1 MVEATDERI
10 AVIIRVFNR
19 VEDLRHN
26 LTIIRECWTRAQYH
40 IIVVFNGAA
49 AGIALP
55 PEVTPLCDE
64 LVVLPDNA
72 GHMMGNAQLL
82 WEGVGLIPNDCR
94 YTVLLEAD
102 TWLLDDHLI
111 TRYRDVLERTGAA
124 WASAEWVEKYWSLA
138 VDFALARS
146 ELLCRRREQL
156 FRFDARPERLFAELF
171 RREDI
176 GFVYIRELMPVH
188 VPTSLRFLRVG
199 YGGRFRLFTRGP
211 LVTHHIE
218 ELVGGMK
225 EKERL
230 ADVAAGNKRYTVVPR
245 QQLWLRRMG
254 YAALMRLAAW
264 APRSSWLRAKRQ

>member
-1 MVEATDERI
+1 MVNTTDERI

-19 VEDLRHN
+19 VEDLQRN
-26 LTIIRECWTRAQYH
+26 LAIIRKCWTRAQYH
-40 IIVVFNGAA
+40 VIVVFNGAA
-49 AGIALP
+49 AGITLP
-55 PEVTPLCDE
+55 PEVAQLCDE
-64 LVVLPDNA
+64 LVVLSDNA
-72 GHMMGNAQLL
+72 GHMKGNAQLL
-82 WEGVGLIPNDCR
+82 WEGVGLIPSDCR

-111 TRYRDVLERTGAA
+111 IRYRDALECTGTS

-146 ELLCRRREQL
+146 ELLCGRREQL
-156 FRFDARPERLFAELF
+156 FRFDASPERRFAELF
-171 RREDI
+171 RREGI
-176 GFVYIRELMPVH
+176 GFLYIRELMPVH
-188 VPTSLRFLRVG
+188 VPASLRLLRVG

-218 ELVGGMK
+218 DMAGGMR

-230 ADVAAGNKRYTVVPR
+230 TDVATGTNRYTEMPR
-245 QQLWLRRMG
+245 RQLWLRRLG

-264 APRSSWLRAKRQ
+264 APRSSWLRRKR